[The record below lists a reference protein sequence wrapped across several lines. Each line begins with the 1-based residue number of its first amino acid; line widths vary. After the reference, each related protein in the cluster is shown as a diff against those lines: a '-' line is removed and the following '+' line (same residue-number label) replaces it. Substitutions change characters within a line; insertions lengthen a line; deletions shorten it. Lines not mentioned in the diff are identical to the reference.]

1 MQSQPQQSFATTF
14 SGLEKVVP
22 SEVFQILDE
31 FRIQGAAFRLR
42 VSNNRARGV
51 TERITQWKT
60 SEDGQ
65 CVIIVYVKDIVT
77 IDSDE
82 FSEIV
87 QTLFEFSGAQS
98 ISLGFSRVKR
108 SPIVNVYRRKP

>member
-1 MQSQPQQSFATTF
+1 MGFANTIRDSSAATTYKLWCHLD
-14 SGLEKVVP
+14 GE
-22 SEVFQILDE
+22 SEVGESGAVVLNCELEELLD
-31 FRIQGAAFRLR
+31 R
-42 VSNNRARGV
+42 RGV

-87 QTLFEFSGAQS
+87 QSLFEFSGARS
-98 ISLGFSRVKR
+98 ICLGSSRVKR

>member
-1 MQSQPQQSFATTF
+1 MGFANTIRDSSAATTYKLWCHLD
-14 SGLEKVVP
+14 GE
-22 SEVFQILDE
+22 SEVGESGAVVLNCE
-31 FRIQGAAFRLR
+31 FEELLERR
-42 VSNNRARGV
+42 SV

-77 IDSDE
+77 IDSEE

-87 QTLFEFSGAQS
+87 QSLFEFSGAQS

-108 SPIVNVYRRKP
+108 SPIVNVYHRRP

>member
-1 MQSQPQQSFATTF
+1 MGCANTIRNSSAATTYKRWCNLN
-14 SGLEKVVP
+14 GE
-22 SEVFQILDE
+22 SEVGKSDAVVLNCELEELLD
-31 FRIQGAAFRLR
+31 R
-42 VSNNRARGV
+42 RGV
-51 TERITQWKT
+51 TWQITQWEI

-65 CVIIVYVKDIVT
+65 CVIVVYVKDIVT

-87 QTLFEFSGAQS
+87 QSLFEFSGAQS

>member
-1 MQSQPQQSFATTF
+1 MGFAHTIRDSSAATTYKLWCNLN
-14 SGLEKVVP
+14 GE
-22 SEVFQILDE
+22 SEVGESGAVALNCEFEELLD
-31 FRIQGAAFRLR
+31 R
-42 VSNNRARGV
+42 RGV

-65 CVIIVYVKDIVT
+65 CVIIVYVNDMVT
-77 IDSDE
+77 IDSEE

-87 QTLFEFSGAQS
+87 QSLFEFSGAQS

>member
-1 MQSQPQQSFATTF
+1 MGFAHTICDSSAATTYKRWCN
-14 SGLEKVVP
+14 LNEE
-22 SEVFQILDE
+22 SEVGESDAVVLNCEIEEFLD
-31 FRIQGAAFRLR
+31 R
-42 VSNNRARGV
+42 RGV

-60 SEDGQ
+60 SEDRQ
-65 CVIIVYVKDIVT
+65 CVIVVYVKDIVT

-87 QTLFEFSGAQS
+87 QSLFEFSGAQS

-108 SPIVNVYRRKP
+108 SPIVNVYRRGP